1 MKPALF
7 LLLKQNQNLPQTLQT
22 VRQTKNLAFIII
34 RIVWQIVRTIIYEIA
49 IVLIKSEI
57 NCTAVSLGGGKGRG
71 RGGVGGL
78 QDNLE
83 ADLK

>member
-1 MKPALF
+1 M
-7 LLLKQNQNLPQTLQT
+7 
-22 VRQTKNLAFIII
+22 
-34 RIVWQIVRTIIYEIA
+34 WQIVRTIIYEIA

-57 NCTAVSLGGGKGRG
+57 NCTAVSLGGGGVG
-71 RGGVGGL
+71 GGVGGL

>member
-1 MKPALF
+1 M
-7 LLLKQNQNLPQTLQT
+7 
-22 VRQTKNLAFIII
+22 RQTKNLAFIII

-57 NCTAVSLGGGKGRG
+57 NCTAVSLGGGGG
-71 RGGVGGL
+71 GGVGGL

>member
-1 MKPALF
+1 M
-7 LLLKQNQNLPQTLQT
+7 
-22 VRQTKNLAFIII
+22 RQTKNLAFIII

-49 IVLIKSEI
+49 KVLIKSEI
-57 NCTAVSLGGGKGRG
+57 NCTAVSLGGGGG
-71 RGGVGGL
+71 GGGVGGL